1 MAKSRQLVSC
11 ERCQGI
17 VRRSAAAA
25 AFLAAAFALALH
37 QTPARAAPADDLRL
51 LISLEQ
57 LAVAAPYP
65 ARVTLHFHNGGK
77 APLYLYRRVRSR
89 AGEGSTLEVRLEP
102 LSAPAA
108 QEIGTPARGTV
119 LESVGLPHPRLVR
132 LDAGEDTTEKATL
145 QFLPAQTGQ
154 EGAGK
159 ALWGRYR
166 LSVIYRAQYSNGAD
180 LARILGVK
188 LWQSEVESNSVEI
201 ELQPPT
207 GDGSIAGTVAR
218 PDGRGMPDA
227 LVSLS
232 DGQERLVNQ
241 TVTDTQGRCVFEQ
254 LPLGVYWVTVRR
266 TDLPEDTAV
275 FRHIELTQSAPAGSI
290 EFILYPPEIY
300 EAEKILHKPVLL
312 LVTDPRGAPIGKLRY
327 EIVWSTGT
335 VIENIKGETGEDG
348 LASAELIP
356 GPNFLTLR
364 KRGCPKQEQRLVV
377 PQGSGIDGFKLQ
389 FECEKK

>member
-1 MAKSRQLVSC
+1 LAKSGQLVS
-11 ERCQGI
+11 RGHCQWI

-25 AFLAAAFALALH
+25 AFLAAAFAFALH

-57 LAVAAPYP
+57 LTVSAPSP

-89 AGEGSTLEVRLEP
+89 AGEGSTIEVRLEP
-102 LSAPAA
+102 SSAPAT

-119 LESVGLPHPRLVR
+119 LESVGLPRPRLAR
-132 LDAGEDTTEKATL
+132 LDAGDDTTEKATL

-154 EGAGK
+154 EGVATP
-159 ALWGRYR
+159 LWGRYR
-166 LSVIYRAQYSNGAD
+166 LSVIYRARYSNAAD
-180 LARILGVK
+180 LGRILGVK
-188 LWQSEVESNSVEI
+188 LWQGEVESNSVEI

-207 GDGSIAGTVAR
+207 GEGSIAGTVAR
-218 PDGRGMPDA
+218 ADGREMPDA

-232 DGQERLVNQ
+232 DEQERLVNQ
-241 TVTDTQGRCVFEQ
+241 TATDREGRYLFEH
-254 LPLGVYWVTVRR
+254 LPLSVYWVTVQR
-266 TDLPEDTAV
+266 PNIAEDTAV
-275 FRHIELTQSAPAGSI
+275 FRHIELTESAPAGSI
-290 EFILYPPEIY
+290 EFIMYPPEIY
-300 EAEKILHKPVLL
+300 QPERILHKPVLL
-312 LVTDPRGAPIGKLRY
+312 LVTDPKGAPVGKVRY

-348 LASAELIP
+348 LANVELIP

-377 PQGSGIDGFKLQ
+377 PQGGGIDGFKLE
-389 FECEKK
+389 FGCEKK